1 MAEKLGIEPASYNRV
16 ETGKI
21 VLTLPRLYK
30 IAKIL
35 DVSVFDILG
44 DKQKGQDYS
53 QCPNCK
59 IKDTVI
65 KVLAEKVQ
73 GKSETNQNS
82 DPDQLIKKI
91 EKKGTLKF

>member
-35 DVSVFDILG
+35 DVSLFEILG
-44 DKQKGQDYS
+44 EKQNEIDYS

-65 KVLAEKVQ
+65 KVLAENVQ
-73 GKSETNQNS
+73 GKIGTNQNS
-82 DPDQLIKKI
+82 DPDQIIKKI
-91 EKKGTLKF
+91 EKKGILKF